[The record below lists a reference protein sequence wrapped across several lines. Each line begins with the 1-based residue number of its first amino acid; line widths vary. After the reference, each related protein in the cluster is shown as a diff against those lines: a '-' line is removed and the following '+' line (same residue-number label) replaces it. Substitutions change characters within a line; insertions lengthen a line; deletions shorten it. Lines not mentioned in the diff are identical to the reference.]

1 MNPAARPACELQ
13 GKLQGWYVISLR
25 PVGGHAGLR
34 RAVSARGAQLLAISP
49 FRLAGLPDAGA
60 ELTEAL
66 AAPIA
71 IFTSPA
77 AVRFAARLQPLRR
90 SPAALWCAVGA
101 GTAAALRRA
110 GVEGVL
116 HPRQRMDS
124 EGLMALEPLRA
135 IAGRAVGLITAPG
148 GRGVLLEQLRQRGA
162 RVARADVY
170 RREPARIAPHRLAA
184 LDALPR
190 RTAILISSAEALVTL
205 WNRLDPTRRE
215 RLARALAIVSSAR
228 LEKLARQ
235 KGFGTIRQADSAQP
249 QAMVSALADAALLPA
264 FR

>member
-1 MNPAARPACELQ
+1 MNSAPRPACE
-13 GKLQGWYVISLR
+13 LQGWYVISLR

-34 RAVSARGAQLLAISP
+34 RAASAHGGQLLAISP

-66 AAPIA
+66 AAPVA

-77 AVRFAARLQPLRR
+77 AVRFAARLRPLHK
-90 SPAALWCAVGA
+90 PQAALWCAVGA

-110 GVEGVL
+110 GVEDLL

-124 EGLMALEPLRA
+124 EGLMALEPLQA
-135 IAGRAVGLITAPG
+135 IAGRTVGVITAPG
-148 GRGVLLEQLRQRGA
+148 GRGALLEQLRQRGA
-162 RVARADVY
+162 RVTRVDVY
-170 RREPARIAPHRLAA
+170 RREPTRIAPHRLTA

-190 RTAILISSAEALVTL
+190 RTAILISSAEALEAL
-205 WNRLDPTRRE
+205 WKQLNPTRRE
-215 RLARALAIVSSAR
+215 RLVRALAIVSSAR
-228 LEKLARQ
+228 LEELARQ
-235 KGFGTIRQADSAQP
+235 KGFGTIRRADSARS
-249 QAMVSALADAALLPA
+249 QAMISALAEAALSPV